1 MVYGETGR
9 YPLYVTIFTR
19 MVSYWA
25 KLVNG
30 TDNKLSKIIY
40 MYVRKLSDKG
50 KMIDPWI
57 SFLQSI
63 FDKCGLSNIWI
74 DHGTQNFNSMWIKKT
89 VHQRLR
95 DQFLQ
100 KWHDDIVNSSKG
112 IIYRIFKTNFEC
124 EEYFSLLPQKLQRIF
139 VKFRTTNHHLPVEVG
154 RWVNTE
160 RNERFC
166 TLCNCNEIGDEFHY
180 ILECKSLS
188 KLRREFLDIKF
199 CSAPNTKKFSDLMSS
214 KNPKILRKLCLF
226 IMKINNII
234 CSPNSLSV

>member
-1 MVYGETGR
+1 M
-9 YPLYVTIFTR
+9 
-19 MVSYWA
+19 
-25 KLVNG
+25 
-30 TDNKLSKIIY
+30 
-40 MYVRKLSDKG
+40 VRKILT
-50 KMIDPWI
+50 
-57 SFLQSI
+57 L
-63 FDKCGLSNIWI
+63 CEL
-74 DHGTQNFNSMWIKKT
+74 KKT
-89 VHQRLR
+89 VQQRLR